1 MRVGS
6 GHDTHRLVEGRPLM
20 LGGVRVPHSRGLA
33 GHSDA
38 DVVLHAVTDA
48 LLGAAGL
55 GDIGDLFP
63 DTDPTHKDADSALFV
78 AGALRR
84 LNQAG
89 WRPVN
94 FDITIFAQE
103 PKLGPV
109 KGRIREN
116 VARLVGLP
124 PDAVNVKAKTGEQ
137 VGHIGRGEAIG
148 CQATVLIENLSPP
161 VSLPEA
167 GTGEKDRSPSP
178 NRGGG
183 RGERSNGGPA
193 MPPLQ
198 VYSTLTRKKEPFPK
212 RPGEPVTMYVCGP
225 TVYKPSHIGHMVGP
239 VIFDTVKR
247 YLTYL
252 GYPVKWLVNITDV
265 DDKLIARA
273 NESGTTVKD
282 LAERMTADY
291 FECLKKLNVT
301 GIDAFPK
308 ATEHIGDMI
317 RTIGG
322 LIEKGYAYP
331 ADGDVYF
338 NVAKDEDYG
347 KLCGFDPEALE
358 AGSRIEVS
366 GRKKNPGDFALWK
379 AAKPGEPAWD
389 SPWGRG
395 RPGWHIECTCMAIK
409 HLGETLDIHG
419 GGLDLRFPHHENE
432 LAQSESATGKPFAR
446 IWMHNGLLKMGSGK
460 MAGSVGNVLNVAD
473 ALKQV
478 SGEALRL
485 FIIQTHYRS
494 PIDLGEWDP
503 RDKNGP
509 AIPPGLENA
518 KKGQETFV
526 RLAER
531 FDRVTGKSLFE
542 AAVPTNAADGRS
554 FRRPEFGEFLTRFR
568 EFMDDDFNTGGAVGV
583 LFELAR
589 TLNGIADA
597 GKLEDPARADT
608 GAKADFE
615 EGALLLKELG
625 AILGLFYEKP
635 QTASLGGDDKL
646 VSGLMQLVIELRNNL
661 RAEAKKISAKDDPTK
676 KMLFGQTDIIRQ
688 RLAELGVTLED
699 RAAGTTWRVG

>member
-1 MRVGS
+1 MTREIRVGS
-6 GHDTHRLVEGRPLM
+6 GHDTHRLVEGRPLV
-20 LGGVRVPHSRGLA
+20 LGGVRIPHPRGLA

-63 DTDPTHKDADSALFV
+63 DTDPVNKDADSARF
-78 AGALRR
+78 AGEAVRR
-84 LNQAG
+84 LNQKG

-94 FDITIFAQE
+94 LDVTIFAQE

-109 KGRIREN
+109 KGQIRDG
-116 VARLVGLP
+116 VSRLLGLP
-124 PDAVNVKAKTGEQ
+124 ADAVNVKAKTGEQ

-148 CQATVLIENLSPP
+148 CHATVLIERAET
-161 VSLPEA
+161 V
-167 GTGEKDRSPSP
+167 
-178 NRGGG
+178 
-183 RGERSNGGPA
+183 ERIESANARDAAKGPA

-212 RPGEPVTMYVCGP
+212 RPGETVTMYVCGP

-247 YLTYL
+247 YLAYL

-265 DDKLIARA
+265 DDKLIAA
-273 NESGTTVKD
+273 AAKQNTTVKD

-308 ATEHIGDMI
+308 ATDHIGEMI
-317 RTIGG
+317 KTIGG

-331 ADGDVYF
+331 SDGDVYF
-338 NVAKDEDYG
+338 NVSKDEDYG
-347 KLCGFDPEALE
+347 KLCGFDPTALE
-358 AGSRIEVS
+358 EGTRVEVS
-366 GRKKNPGDFALWK
+366 AKKKNANDFALWK
-379 AAKPGEPAWD
+379 GAKPGEPAWD
-389 SPWGRG
+389 SPWGKG

-446 IWMHNGLLKMGSGK
+446 VWMHNGLLKMGSGK

-473 ALKQV
+473 ALTHV

-485 FIIQTHYRS
+485 FLVNTHYRS
-494 PIDLGEWDP
+494 PIDLGEYDP
-503 RDKNGP
+503 RDKSGP

-518 KKGQETFV
+518 RRAHETFA

-531 FDRVTGKSLFE
+531 FDRLTGKSFYE
-542 AAVPTNAADGRS
+542 AEVPIKVQEGRT

-568 EFMDDDFNTGGAVGV
+568 DFMDDDFNTGGAVGV

-589 TLNGIADA
+589 TLNGIADT
-597 GKLEDPARADT
+597 GKLEEP
-608 GAKADFE
+608 AKADSSAKAEFE
-615 EGALLLKELG
+615 EGALLLKEL
-625 AILGLFYEKP
+625 ALILGLFYERP
-635 QTASLGGDDKL
+635 QAAGLGGDDKL
-646 VSGLMQLVIELRNNL
+646 VAGLMQLVIELRNNL
-661 RAEAKKISAKDDPTK
+661 RAEAKKIAGKEDPTK
-676 KMLFGQTDIIRQ
+676 KMLFAQTDIIRQ

-699 RAAGTTWRVG
+699 RPAGTSWRVG